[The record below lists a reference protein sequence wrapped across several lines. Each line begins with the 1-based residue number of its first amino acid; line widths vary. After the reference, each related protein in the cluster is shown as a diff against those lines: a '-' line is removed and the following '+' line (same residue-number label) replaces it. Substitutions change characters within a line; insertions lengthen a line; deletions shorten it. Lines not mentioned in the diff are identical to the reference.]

1 VAAPGQVAP
10 TAGAFETSSVGY
22 PGTRRPWRH
31 VHPVPVLARP
41 RTADAP
47 ALRPR
52 RARLLDAPTLDD
64 RHWCRMDNVVLS
76 WLLDTITVNLQETTR
91 ACDRGRER
99 TAQQLWV
106 ALQEQFLGNREAH
119 ALHLDT
125 QFRLFVHGDLSV
137 DDYCYMMKRMADDL
151 GEHVEDRTLV
161 L

>member
-1 VAAPGQVAP
+1 MLV
-10 TAGAFETSSVGY
+10 
-22 PGTRRPWRH
+22 
-31 VHPVPVLARP
+31 RP

-52 RARLLDAPTLDD
+52 QARLLDAPTLDD
-64 RHWCRMDNVVLS
+64 RHWRRMDSVVLS
-76 WLLDTITVNLQETTR
+76 WLLGTITVDLQETTR
-91 ACDRGRER
+91 ACNRGRER

-119 ALHLDT
+119 ALHLNT
-125 QFRLFVHGDLSV
+125 QFQLFVQGDLSV
-137 DDYCYMMKRMADDL
+137 DDYCYMMKRIADNL